1 MTPLKRV
8 TGQPFDSIWTE
19 TDDLAATARE
29 LEAKGGISLGDKPDR
44 QLWLIQGYL
53 VTLVRTS
60 AHVHPPAP
68 VPKLKRL
75 GTLLTNLV
83 LGVIFCLFAYLFVG
97 TLLLMSM
104 RR

>member
-8 TGQPFDSIWTE
+8 SDQPFGSIWTE

-29 LEAKGGISLGDKPDR
+29 FESKGGILLGDTSDR

-53 VTLVRTS
+53 VTLVRAS
-60 AHVHPPAP
+60 LQVHPTAP
-68 VPKLKRL
+68 IPKIDRVS
-75 GTLLTNLV
+75 TLLTNLV
-83 LGVIFCLFAYLFVG
+83 LAVIFCLFAYTFIG
-97 TLLLMSM
+97 TILLMSM